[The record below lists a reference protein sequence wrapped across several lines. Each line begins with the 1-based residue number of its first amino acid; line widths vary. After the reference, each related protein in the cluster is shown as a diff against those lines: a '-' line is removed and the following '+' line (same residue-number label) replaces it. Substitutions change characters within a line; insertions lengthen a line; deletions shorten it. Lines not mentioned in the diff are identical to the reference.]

1 MRGVNAMLRA
11 FVLAAAVFLLAGCA
25 SQSVGYNKSE
35 TATVVVGFEYV
46 GAPVGLLKT
55 CPLGRF
61 LGGYTGN
68 AYLVFDKLDAN
79 NDSGLFDRVFAS
91 NGRCSF
97 RDSPTSTRYTVMY
110 LAPGRHVLRGVYNA
124 NNRAVVRFSNTP
136 VLSVA
141 AGDILYIGDV
151 YFSGLFDADGRAG
164 ARFWVEINE
173 DEARAVLRADNA
185 PADQMVVRPMQ
196 FSQTPVYQ

>member
-1 MRGVNAMLRA
+1 MLRA
-11 FVLAAAVFLLAGCA
+11 FVLAATAILLAGCA
-25 SQSVGYNKSE
+25 SQAIGYNKSE

-46 GAPVGLLKT
+46 GAPAGLLKT

-61 LGGYTGN
+61 LGAYTGN
-68 AYLVFDKLDAN
+68 AYLVFDQLDEKN
-79 NDSGLFDRVFAS
+79 NSGLFDRVFAS

-97 RDSPTSTRYTVMY
+97 RDSPASTRYTVMY

-124 NNRAVVRFSNTP
+124 NNRAVVRFSNSP
-136 VLSVA
+136 VISVA
-141 AGDILYIGDV
+141 AGEVLYIGDV

-173 DEARAVLRADNA
+173 DEARAVLRTDNA
-185 PADQMVVRPMQ
+185 RADQMVVRPMQ
-196 FSQTPVYQ
+196 LDQRPVYQ